1 MDWIKRICQ
10 FLKYRERC
18 IPMKKRLVITLV
30 FVVSVIVTVLLVV
43 LPDRSHKEKTENEE
57 TQHSVDLQQY
67 YKNSIGLDE
76 LQEKL
81 NSDESVLVYF
91 YSPQCPYCIAM
102 TPLLMQV
109 VEEKHIN
116 IALVDVLENQDVW
129 NTYNLIGTP
138 TTIYFQNGKEVDR
151 MEGFVPKDTIKSF
164 IDYYAQK

>member
-1 MDWIKRICQ
+1 MVWIENQ

-18 IPMKKRLVITLV
+18 IPMKKWLVITLV
-30 FVVSVIVTVLLVV
+30 FVMSVIVTVLLVV
-43 LPDRSHKEKTENEE
+43 LPDRKTENEE

-91 YSPQCPYCIAM
+91 YSPQCPYCTAM
-102 TPLLMQV
+102 TPLLMPI

-129 NTYNLIGTP
+129 NTYNLTGTP

-151 MEGFVPKDTIKSF
+151 MEGFVPKDMIKSF
-164 IDYYAQK
+164 VDYYFQK